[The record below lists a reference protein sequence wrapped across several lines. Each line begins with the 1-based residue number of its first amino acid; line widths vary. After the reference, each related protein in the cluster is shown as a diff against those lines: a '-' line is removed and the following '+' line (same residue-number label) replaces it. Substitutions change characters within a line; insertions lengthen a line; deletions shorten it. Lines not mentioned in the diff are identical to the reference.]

1 MYLGRSPCCLMSSPL
16 VPPSGYFQLCTQDND
31 VFWAHPCSQGDNA
44 CDFNDYVAFPLG
56 STSSS
61 KCFLLNL
68 PPTQI
73 VGCNEHC
80 CAWDLLAESF
90 ASSFVLF
97 ASSFCYSMTTRPHA
111 VCEESVVADGK
122 PMCPC
127 SCHPLPSRSWFDSH
141 SATVSAYRQ
150 FRNVADLS
158 VSKLFNPVSWAQL
171 FFFFLS
177 IILKSLIDWNDTFF
191 LEKIPTT
198 LTFVSLQTV
207 NLSPTAEM
215 RMDSP
220 SAFYDTTSAEST
232 PLNTK
237 NPSFEVQLPED
248 SKQRVNKGFR
258 VSEILGTTNNYRN
271 SILEFFT
278 NFAK

>member
-80 CAWDLLAESF
+80 CVWDLSRKFCIIICLVCVIF
-90 ASSFVLF
+90 LLLHDYSS
-97 ASSFCYSMTTRPHA
+97 
-111 VCEESVVADGK
+111 
-122 PMCPC
+122 
-127 SCHPLPSRSWFDSH
+127 SRSVWGKCGGRWKAHVSMQLSPTPLLLLIWQPLCHRQCLQAVQECCRLVSVKTFQSSVLS
-141 SATVSAYRQ
+141 SA
-150 FRNVADLS
+150 
-158 VSKLFNPVSWAQL
+158 

-177 IILKSLIDWNDTFF
+177 IILKSLIDWNDTSF

>member
-61 KCFLLNL
+61 KFFILNL

-127 SCHPLPSRSWFDSH
+127 SCHPLPSCSWFDSH

-171 FFFFLS
+171 SFFFSLNNPKKLDWLKWHVLS
-177 IILKSLIDWNDTFF
+177 REDTNNFDFCLFADCKPLSDGRDEYGLSLRLLRYNFG
-191 LEKIPTT
+191 
-198 LTFVSLQTV
+198 
-207 NLSPTAEM
+207 
-215 RMDSP
+215 
-220 SAFYDTTSAEST
+220 
-232 PLNTK
+232 
-237 NPSFEVQLPED
+237 
-248 SKQRVNKGFR
+248 RVNS
-258 VSEILGTTNNYRN
+258 SEHQK
-271 SILEFFT
+271 S
-278 NFAK
+278 